1 MHLFG
6 VVLSFFLM
14 AGGVAAQTSLVG
26 RAIDASSRLGIAGV
40 RISAHD
46 EGGRE
51 KAVVFSDTTG
61 RFHIALEPG
70 EFLLRT
76 SRVGYVAAETR
87 KLELNEK
94 EQIELLIQMDVRPIG
109 VEPLVIVGKRT
120 MIGRLMPYYQ
130 RLDRAEVS
138 GGRFI
143 TRAQIDS
150 LGIGDITE
158 HIQQHGVPVQSNRGG
173 ERWPLGY
180 GGCRM
185 RVFIDDAPA
194 EGFAIDAL
202 VRAEN
207 VEGVEI
213 YRSGLQAPP
222 LYSSRSNTCGVVLIW
237 TRADRAGTLSFW
249 KGLMVGAGVITS
261 AVLIRLL
268 WRR

>member
-1 MHLFG
+1 
-6 VVLSFFLM
+6 
-14 AGGVAAQTSLVG
+14 
-26 RAIDASSRLGIAGV
+26 LGIAGV
-40 RISAHD
+40 RVSAHD
-46 EGGRE
+46 ENGRE
-51 KAVVFSDTTG
+51 KGVALSDSIG
-61 RFHIALEPG
+61 RFHLELEPG
-70 EFLLRT
+70 EYLLRT
-76 SRVGYVAAETR
+76 TRIGYSAAETR
-87 KLELNEK
+87 KFELNEK

-120 MIGRLMPYYQ
+120 MIGRLMEYYE

-158 HIQQHGVPVQSNRGG
+158 HIQQHGVPVQTSRSG

-202 VRAEN
+202 VRADN

-213 YRSGLQAPP
+213 YRSGFQAPP
-222 LYSSRSNTCGVVLIW
+222 RYSSRANTCGVVLIW

-249 KGLMVGAGVITS
+249 RGLLVGAGVITS
-261 AVLIRLL
+261 AMLLRLL
-268 WRR
+268 WRK